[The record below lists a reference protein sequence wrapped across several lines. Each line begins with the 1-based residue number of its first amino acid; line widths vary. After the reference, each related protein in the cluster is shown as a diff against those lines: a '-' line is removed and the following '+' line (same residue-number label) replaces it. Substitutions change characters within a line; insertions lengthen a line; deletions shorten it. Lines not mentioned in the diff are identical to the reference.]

1 MAGRRS
7 AKKSVTKLG
16 LNKSNSKP
24 TSEQLKKLRLYAC
37 AVPVFGLIPSV
48 IALASGNQNQN
59 LRTTAKFSLG
69 LLLVWLLSYASL
81 GAGQEI
87 SQDLYR
93 GTATTVYFLACFGTM
108 VRLYLSKPK
117 SKPQSEYDNQSP
129 D

>member
-16 LNKSNSKP
+16 LNKSDSKP
-24 TSEQLKKLRLYAC
+24 TSEQIKKLRLYAC

-48 IALASGNQNQN
+48 MALASRNQNQD
-59 LRTTAKFSLG
+59 LRNTAKFSLG

-93 GTATTVYFLACFGTM
+93 GTATSVYFLTCFGLM
-108 VRLYLSKPK
+108 IRLYLSKSR
-117 SKPQSEYDNQSP
+117 SKKRSEDKA
-129 D
+129 